1 MWTPAASICSP
12 LMSSL
17 SPHPFDVSVK
27 MFSNWLLMAASR
39 EERQGHRV
47 FLRDNTKLFATVVW
61 SSGRLVEAPP
71 LVHVALHVV
80 NPGIPML
87 MKFYT
92 ATAVQTQFLFF

>member
-47 FLRDNTKLFATVVW
+47 FLRDNTKLFAHCRSPAPRARGSACRESGYPDANEATSVHGCANTV
-61 SSGRLVEAPP
+61 SLLLIRQP
-71 LVHVALHVV
+71 
-80 NPGIPML
+80 
-87 MKFYT
+87 
-92 ATAVQTQFLFF
+92 